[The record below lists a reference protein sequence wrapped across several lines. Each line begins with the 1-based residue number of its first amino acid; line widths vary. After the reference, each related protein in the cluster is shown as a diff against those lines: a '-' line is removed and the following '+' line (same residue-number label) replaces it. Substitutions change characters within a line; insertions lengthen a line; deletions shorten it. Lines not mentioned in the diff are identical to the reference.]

1 MFGLQIVAVCCSRLL
16 TLAGK
21 DVSLL
26 EKRDLMKEQIVLPG
40 LSQPKIS
47 STQSSPCLDKKDSLD
62 LKLCHTF
69 DSFTPLRRD
78 HQLRMSRSQNLLSD
92 FCSTSSGGS
101 IQLSSVHSEPALD
114 EGMAGGTEP
123 INEEAEK
130 IAHAMAQTEYSE
142 EVLDKVKSYKVI

>member
-26 EKRDLMKEQIVLPG
+26 EKRDLMKEQIVLLG

-78 HQLRMSRSQNLLSD
+78 HQLRMSRSQNQLSD
-92 FCSTSSGGS
+92 VCSTSSGGS
-101 IQLSSVHSEPALD
+101 IQLTSVHSEPALD
-114 EGMAGGTEP
+114 EGVAGGTEP